1 MFLSLIYIILLSV
14 KASMHTD
21 ETENKVLSDNQT
33 TTETHTEIKEEKD
46 GVLSTSTDMQELES
60 SQESESSASLFTT
73 LPNDHH
79 AETGALESSVETNT
93 LETLYEDDLS
103 EESTRVTDIDESI
116 SSHINQYEKNSHET
130 FPTNENFPT
139 EETTSTILSTE
150 IQSATEEAEN
160 EDDTE
165 STSNENGNESINF
178 NSSKSTNNITNEEAS
193 EHVTLSTANKKEDL
207 TEEPNAESEETA
219 LNTEL
224 TNKHNESTTHTSHV
238 SFLSI

>member
-14 KASMHTD
+14 KASMQTD
-21 ETENKVLSDNQT
+21 ETENNVLSDNQT
-33 TTETHTEIKEEKD
+33 TTATYTEIKEEKE

-60 SQESESSASLFTT
+60 SQESEFSASLFTT
-73 LPNDHH
+73 LPNDQH

-103 EESTRVTDIDESI
+103 EESTGVTDIDEFI
-116 SSHINQYEKNSHET
+116 SSHTNQHEKNSHET

-150 IQSATEEAEN
+150 IQSASEEAEN
-160 EDDTE
+160 KDDTE
-165 STSNENGNESINF
+165 STSKENNESINF
-178 NSSKSTNNITNEEAS
+178 NSSESTNNKTNEEAS
-193 EHVTLSTANKKEDL
+193 EHVTLSTANEKEDL
-207 TEEPNAESEETA
+207 TEEQNAESEEIA

-224 TNKHNESTTHTSHV
+224 TKKHNESTRHTSHV
-238 SFLSI
+238 RFLAI